1 MEKCLQDG
9 IDDIFPENFQVY
21 KCPIFVGSYYWLLP
35 QPCKKWPCCLQTWDF
50 KQKWGASS
58 WDVTNKNS
66 SFGFNKQKT
75 SKDWISWDLVNKN
88 WWFYFISQTTN
99 RWFHGISSHHG
110 GSPLLEKT
118 RPTYA
123 PGLGKLDA
131 KGSRAR
137 AALEPRGS
145 GFNGFR
151 DVYTDLLLVGGW
163 PTPLKNDGVKVSW
176 DDEIPNM
183 MGKS

>member
-1 MEKCLQDG
+1 
-9 IDDIFPENFQVY
+9 
-21 KCPIFVGSYYWLLP
+21 
-35 QPCKKWPCCLQTWDF
+35 
-50 KQKWGASS
+50 
-58 WDVTNKNS
+58 VTNKNS

-151 DVYTDLLLVGGW
+151 DFYTDLLLVGGW

-176 DDEIPNM
+176 DYDIPNLWKNIKM
-183 MGKS
+183 IPNIWKTCSTPPTSYRFGYLPFKIDM

>member
-1 MEKCLQDG
+1 MSNLCWE
-9 IDDIFPENFQVY
+9 
-21 KCPIFVGSYYWLLP
+21 LLLVTT

-151 DVYTDLLLVGGW
+151 DFYTDLLLVGGW